1 MVQRRHM
8 WTSRFFL
15 NWVINLIKTLMVQTY
30 LWDIST
36 ININACF
43 PFFNSLDHFIIGDF
57 IFGLANFDLACVGVK
72 AV

>member
-1 MVQRRHM
+1 
-8 WTSRFFL
+8 
-15 NWVINLIKTLMVQTY
+15 MVQTY

-36 ININACF
+36 IDINVCF

-57 IFGLANFDLACVGVK
+57 IFGLGNFDLACVGVK